1 MHLIRLFKPGVMA
14 KRVRREGM
22 RKEKEWR
29 EIVMDDTTSSIV
41 SYHCGLNAL
50 GSWPRSVLVH
60 IIKLHEEEEEG
71 TLELLPGQVHG

>member
-1 MHLIRLFKPGVMA
+1 MWGLYDSVEEARDRN
-14 KRVRREGM
+14 KR
-22 RKEKEWR
+22 KR

-41 SYHCGLNAL
+41 SYLCGLNAL

-71 TLELLPGQVHG
+71 TLKLLPGQVHG

>member
-1 MHLIRLFKPGVMA
+1 
-14 KRVRREGM
+14 
-22 RKEKEWR
+22 
-29 EIVMDDTTSSIV
+29 MDDTTYSIV
-41 SYHCGLNAL
+41 SYLCGLNAL